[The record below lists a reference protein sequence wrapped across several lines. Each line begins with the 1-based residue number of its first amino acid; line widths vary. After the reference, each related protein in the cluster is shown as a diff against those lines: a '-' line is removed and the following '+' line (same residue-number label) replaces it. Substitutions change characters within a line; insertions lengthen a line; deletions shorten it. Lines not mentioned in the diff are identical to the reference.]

1 MERRFNFV
9 EFFSGLICCA
19 IFGGIFAGIFYGM
32 TSDEEEARIRAH
44 VERHLIENK
53 ISREEIAPIIVNVI
67 VEPEEVSVETN
78 SDKVQLNNIPR
89 RSYDTK
95 YQTSSDTKIK
105 VWTWNGG
112 SSVKSDQLRQTVKAV
127 QERMSIVPSNNE
139 GTIDL
144 VLETSATESHRGK
157 FVKQLNNGPA
167 RGLFQMEPKT
177 AECLLAW
184 LKNNHNSVYKE
195 VVFFMNKKQDL
206 EQNLTSNVPFQIA
219 MTTAHYWRYLGD
231 SMVEISSDQLNRACT
246 WKAYY
251 NTRLGKGDV
260 AKYLCDAEDYL

>member
-1 MERRFNFV
+1 MERRFNFT
-9 EFFSGLICCA
+9 EFVAGLACCA
-19 IFGGIFAGIFYGM
+19 IFAGIFYGM
-32 TSDEEEARIRAH
+32 TSDDEEARVRAH

-78 SDKVQLNNIPR
+78 SDKVHLNTIPR
-89 RSYDTK
+89 RSYGTK

-105 VWTWNGG
+105 VWSWNGG
-112 SSVKSDQLRQTVKAV
+112 SQVKTDQLEQTIKAV

-177 AECLLAW
+177 AECLLTW
-184 LKNNHNSVYKE
+184 LKNNHRSVYKE
-195 VVFFMNKKQDL
+195 VMFFMNKKQNL

-231 SMVEISSDQLNRACT
+231 SMVEISGDQLNRAMV
-246 WKAYY
+246 WKAHY